1 MSEEYIVSFGAP
13 TLAGLKTG
21 SLFNCEYESKAQILS
36 ETREF
41 NRRLAPKGI
50 RLIPL
55 RFTQKRALM
64 LLYRPRR
71 LSKDLSSPL
80 ARRILR
86 QEGYVSVAINAAIP
100 CLIRRLG
107 ENEEFPH
114 EIGLFLGYPPEDVEG
129 FIQHRGKN
137 SLLTGIWK
145 VYGDVESAERE
156 FRKIRKC
163 NDIYRRSYSMGN
175 CFDRLAVA
183 EK

>member
-1 MSEEYIVSFGAP
+1 MSEEYLVSFGAP

-21 SLFNCEYESKAQILS
+21 SLFNCRYESRAQIFS

-50 RLIPL
+50 RLVPL
-55 RFTQKRALM
+55 RFTERRALM

-71 LSKDLSSPL
+71 LERDLKAPL
-80 ARRILR
+80 AGSILR
-86 QEGYVSVAINAAIP
+86 QEGYPSAEADDAV
-100 CLIRRLG
+100 RRLMLRLS
-107 ENEEFPH
+107 ESEEFPH
-114 EIGLFLGYPPEDVEG
+114 EIGLFLGYPPEDVAG
-129 FIQHRGKN
+129 FIRHRGKD

-156 FRKIRKC
+156 FRRIRKC
-163 NDIYRRSYSMGN
+163 SDVYRRSYSMGN
-175 CFDRLAVA
+175 SFDRLAVA